1 MPYIELSESFPPM
14 KGAKS
19 PTPELGSWFRC
30 ITDPGQAGYLAGGQA
45 GSAHDVSRLAVL
57 W

>member
-1 MPYIELSESFPPM
+1 MDTSFPHM

-30 ITDPGQAGYLAGGQA
+30 ITDPGQAEYRAGGQA

>member
-45 GSAHDVSRLAVL
+45 GSAHDVSQLAVL